1 MTQQRQTRVTPTALT
16 GSNNVSGM
24 ASFYTESKNL
34 DGPFKTLL
42 ESLPDLNGKTVAIT
56 GCTSGTGL
64 VLAKVAAK
72 KGATIFCLNRPSSR
86 AEAAVKELSDGGAKA
101 VHIDCDL
108 TSLES
113 VKAAAV
119 SVKSKLGGGKDGLDV
134 LCCNAGVMHLRDE
147 PTADKYDPQMQ
158 VNQIS
163 HFMLISDLWDDLSK
177 AAELRGD
184 ARVCMH
190 SSIARNIDGQVG
202 LSMGPCF
209 PTRCVK
215 RLDAKYFEKHEAG
228 QLGGEGCPCILM
240 YVVVS
245 PPPSPP

>member
-1 MTQQRQTRVTPTALT
+1 
-16 GSNNVSGM
+16 M
-24 ASFYTESKNL
+24 ASFYTETKSL
-34 DGPFKTLL
+34 DGPFKTLI

-72 KGATIFCLNRPSSR
+72 KGARIICLNRPSSR
-86 AEAAVKELSDGGAKA
+86 AEVAVKELTDAGAKA
-101 VHIDCDL
+101 VHVDCDL

-113 VKAAAV
+113 VRAAAV
-119 SVKSKLGGGKDGLDV
+119 SVKSNLGGGKDGLDV

-163 HFMLISDLWDDLSK
+163 HFMLVSDLWDDLSK

-202 LSMGPCF
+202 VSMGPCY

-240 YVVVS
+240 CVGLAT
-245 PPPSPP
+245 PPPPPLLYYSFNVHFM